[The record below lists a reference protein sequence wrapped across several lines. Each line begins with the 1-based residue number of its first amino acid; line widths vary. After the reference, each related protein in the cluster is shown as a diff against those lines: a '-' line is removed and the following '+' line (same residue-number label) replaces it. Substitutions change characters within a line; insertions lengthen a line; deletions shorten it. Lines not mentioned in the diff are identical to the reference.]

1 MDKDEIVGV
10 FVIFVVVISFLMFCI
25 SRQNALLDFMQ
36 ATL

>member
-1 MDKDEIVGV
+1 MDKDEIFGTAII
-10 FVIFVVVISFLMFCI
+10 FITVIAFLLFCI